1 MYKALNY
8 WVFGGFTG
16 EKSPKEFIDF
26 AVANGLDGIE
36 LTVGD
41 AINESITEEEC
52 RAIAEYAKAK
62 GVGLKT
68 LATGKYGSLSLGA
81 ADEAE
86 RQEAIAFT
94 KKYLQI
100 AAWMDVKVI
109 LVIPGATCVAWE
121 PSRPIVPY
129 RTVWE
134 NSTKSLKELLPV
146 AEKLGVTIALEN
158 VWTRFLL
165 SPMEWRFFLDQFQ
178 SQYLGMYFDVGN
190 CAILTK
196 PQDYID
202 ILGNRIKAVHLKNF
216 KGTDCGGGLH
226 GFGDDLLDGDVNM
239 KDVIAKFEEVGYKD
253 TFTVEMIPFSRLPD
267 LILPDAALSQKM
279 VEQLKSL

>member
-94 KKYLQI
+94 KKTSPDRSMDGREGDSGYSWRNMRGVGAI
-100 AAWMDVKVI
+100 ASDCP
-109 LVIPGATCVAWE
+109 IPHRV
-121 PSRPIVPY
+121 
-129 RTVWE
+129 
-134 NSTKSLKELLPV
+134 
-146 AEKLGVTIALEN
+146 
-158 VWTRFLL
+158 
-165 SPMEWRFFLDQFQ
+165 
-178 SQYLGMYFDVGN
+178 
-190 CAILTK
+190 
-196 PQDYID
+196 
-202 ILGNRIKAVHLKNF
+202 
-216 KGTDCGGGLH
+216 
-226 GFGDDLLDGDVNM
+226 
-239 KDVIAKFEEVGYKD
+239 
-253 TFTVEMIPFSRLPD
+253 
-267 LILPDAALSQKM
+267 
-279 VEQLKSL
+279 

>member
-1 MYKALNY
+1 M
-8 WVFGGFTG
+8 
-16 EKSPKEFIDF
+16 
-26 AVANGLDGIE
+26 
-36 LTVGD
+36 
-41 AINESITEEEC
+41 
-52 RAIAEYAKAK
+52 
-62 GVGLKT
+62 
-68 LATGKYGSLSLGA
+68 
-81 ADEAE
+81 
-86 RQEAIAFT
+86 
-94 KKYLQI
+94 
-100 AAWMDVKVI
+100 
-109 LVIPGATCVAWE
+109 AWE

-129 RTVWE
+129 RTVCE

-239 KDVIAKFEEVGYKD
+239 KDVIAKFEEVGYNG

-267 LILPDAALSQKM
+267 LVLPDAELSQKM